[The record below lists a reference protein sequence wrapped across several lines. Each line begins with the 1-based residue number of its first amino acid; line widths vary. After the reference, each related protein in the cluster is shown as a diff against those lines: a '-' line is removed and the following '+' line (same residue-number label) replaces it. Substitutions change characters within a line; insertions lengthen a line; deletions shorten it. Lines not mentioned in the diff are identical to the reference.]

1 MPLNLAN
8 FGYNKPRMTVRTK
21 GEHLE
26 DEIPKKSHLPPAF
39 GPNCFATHQEEL
51 EAKFGTASFEKL
63 LENDIRRNCTV
74 TAHQVHRERH
84 KEELQAKKK
93 FIREE
98 LEAKFGTASFEKVL
112 HSILLARRAKRAGP

>member
-1 MPLNLAN
+1 
-8 FGYNKPRMTVRTK
+8 MTVRTK